1 MRCAVRF
8 IVAAKASSVPPMASA
23 SATEA
28 SLPDWITMP
37 LNRSSTDTPLFTGTK
52 LREPWVRQARSDTV
66 TGCCREIVFCASASA
81 TR

>member
-1 MRCAVRF
+1 MRF
-8 IVAAKASSVPPMASA
+8 IIAANWSSLPPMASA

-37 LNRSSTDTPLFTGTK
+37 LNKSSTDTPLFTGTK
-52 LREPWVRQARSDTV
+52 LRDPWVRQARSEIV
-66 TGCCREIVFCASASA
+66 TGCCSVSVFCASASA

>member
-8 IVAAKASSVPPMASA
+8 IIAAKASSVPPIASA

-37 LNRSSTDTPLFTGTK
+37 LNSSSTSTPLFTGTK

-66 TGCCREIVFCASASA
+66 TGCVRESVLFCSASA